1 MLKLGYISVL
11 LGISA
16 HSKDVQCCPKN
27 PESFRFGRKSVF
39 IHVVTC
45 LLGRL
50 TIRFLK

>member
-16 HSKDVQCCPKN
+16 HSKGVQCCPKN
-27 PESFRFGRKSVF
+27 PETFRFGRKSVF

-45 LLGRL
+45 LLECVQILVG
-50 TIRFLK
+50 